1 MIDENTWYWVRDQS
15 LAIAA
20 RNAGFDLAVYNDY
33 SAIVQ
38 DELRKRAIK
47 TAIDEIRMAFDAQT
61 EAELSEI
68 TQGVYVI
75 SLAAPLTLQYKNKT
89 SDVIYIGM
97 GNIISRIESH
107 FNNSLFDFMQSLS
120 GAEFDF
126 RFAKPKLPY
135 HTDYYKHVEY
145 LMLDYFERSAGS
157 LPILNSN
164 AGNNRNIKND
174 DDWWVRPLWGN
185 GRRPRWTLTALPD
198 SGFRSLD

>member
-1 MIDENTWYWVRDQS
+1 MIEDNTWCWVRDQS

-33 SAIVQ
+33 SPNVQ
-38 DELRKRAIK
+38 EELRKRTIK
-47 TAIDEIRMAFDAQT
+47 AAMAEIRMAFECQT

-75 SLAAPLTLQYKNKT
+75 SLAAPLTMQYKNKT

-107 FNNSLFDFMQSLS
+107 LNNSLFDFMQSLS

-135 HTDYYKHVEY
+135 HTDYYKHVEH
-145 LMLDYFERSAGS
+145 LMLEYFEQSAGS

-164 AGNNRNIKND
+164 AGNNRSISHD
-174 DDWWVRPLWGN
+174 DDWWIKPLRGN
-185 GRRPRWTLTALPD
+185 GRRPRWALTALPD